1 MAVFIPSSLK
11 TKTAVVCAISA
22 VAVLATAA
30 TGIVVQKRIAGDLD
44 SAVMLASAVRNHT
57 NVDMFHDGLRSV
69 VLSSLT
75 AGELGTPKETVES
88 ELKQMSGE
96 IRELVEKNKALPLPQ
111 TVKDALAA
119 VDAPL
124 DVYVKAAGNVVSL
137 AFTDRPAAIAKMG
150 DFNQRFEV
158 LEESLESV
166 GTLIEKTA
174 IEEKEKSD
182 AFVAGADYISA
193 AAILASIAGIAF
205 LMAFVLKGILRPLD
219 KVAVAMSEI
228 SKGNRETEISGTERK
243 DELGDMSRTLQVFA
257 GNLAETERLRAE
269 RRENERKAAET
280 RKEEMM
286 RLAADFEAAVG
297 SSIES
302 VTAASTALESTAKT
316 LTRAAE
322 ATQQL
327 SGMVASASEGTLANV
342 QSVAAASEQLS
353 CTVTEISRQVNES
366 SVVAADAVK
375 QASSTN
381 ERVVELQKSATRIGD
396 VIGLINSIAAQ
407 TNLLALNATIEAA
420 RAGDAGK
427 GFAVVAQE
435 VKALASQTSKA
446 TSEIGSQISEM
457 QAATEEAATAIGA
470 ITETISRMSE
480 ISTAI
485 AAAIEEQNCSTRE
498 ISANVME
505 AAKGTSEVTSNITE
519 VSRSASSTGEAS
531 TALLTSAQSLS
542 GESRALKG
550 QVQHFLERV
559 RAA

>member
-1 MAVFIPSSLK
+1 MAAFIPASLRAK
-11 TKTAVVCAISA
+11 AAVVCAISA
-22 VAVLATAA
+22 VAVLATAV
-30 TGIVVQKRIAGDLD
+30 TGLAVQKRIASNLD
-44 SAVMLASAVRNHT
+44 GAVTLASAVRNHT
-57 NVDMFHDGLRSV
+57 TVDMYHDGLRSV
-69 VLSSLT
+69 VLSALMST
-75 AGELGTPKETVES
+75 DLGTPKIAVEG
-88 ELKQMSGE
+88 ELAEMSSD
-96 IRELVEKNKALPLPQ
+96 IRSLIEKNKTLPLPQ
-111 TVKDALAA
+111 NIKDALQA

-124 DVYVKAAGNVVSL
+124 DEYIAAANSVVSL
-137 AFTDRPAAIAKMG
+137 AFADRPAAIVKMG
-150 DFNQRFEV
+150 DFNRRFEA

-174 IEEKEKSD
+174 VEEKDKSN
-182 AFVAGADYISA
+182 AFVANADYISG
-193 AAILASIAGIAF
+193 AAIVASLIGTAF
-205 LMAFVLKGILRPLD
+205 LMAFVVMAILRPLD
-219 KVAVAMSEI
+219 KVAAAMSEI
-228 SKGNRETEISGTERK
+228 SRGNRDAEIPGTDRK

-269 RRENERKAAET
+269 RRENERKATEA

-302 VTAASTALESTAKT
+302 VTAASSSLESTAKT
-316 LTRAAE
+316 LTRAAD

-327 SGMVASASEGTLANV
+327 SGMVASASESTLANV
-342 QSVAAASEQLS
+342 ESVAAASEELS
-353 CTVTEISRQVNES
+353 STVTEISRQVNES

-381 ERVVELQKSATRIGD
+381 SLVADLQKSATRIGD
-396 VIGLINSIAAQ
+396 VVGLINSIASQ

-446 TSEIGSQISEM
+446 TNEIGAQISEM
-457 QAATEEAATAIGA
+457 QSATQEAAAAIGA
-470 ITETISRMSE
+470 ITNTISRMSE

-485 AAAIEEQNCSTRE
+485 AVAIEQQNSSTRE
-498 ISANVME
+498 ISANVTE
-505 AAKGTSEVTSNITE
+505 AAKGTSEVTSNIGE

-531 TALLTSAQSLS
+531 SKLLSSAQSLS

-550 QVQHFLERV
+550 QVEHFLARV

>member
-1 MAVFIPSSLK
+1 MAALIPASLK
-11 TKTAVVCAISA
+11 TKTAVVCAVSA
-22 VAVLATAA
+22 VAVLATSV
-30 TGIVVQKRIAGDLD
+30 TGLLVQRNIARNLD
-44 SAVMLASAVRNHT
+44 NAVTLASAVRNHT

-75 AGELGTPKETVES
+75 AQELGTPKDAVEG
-88 ELKQMSGE
+88 ELADMSGQ
-96 IRELVEKNKALPLPQ
+96 IRELIGKNKALPLPQ
-111 TVKDALAA
+111 SVKDALQA

-124 DVYVKAAGNVVSL
+124 DNYVATAANVVSL
-137 AFTDRPAAIAKMG
+137 AFSDRPAALAKMG

-166 GTLIEKTA
+166 GNLIEKTA
-174 IEEKEKSD
+174 IEEGQTSNT
-182 AFVAGADYISA
+182 FVATADYISA
-193 AAILASIAGIAF
+193 AAIVASIAGIAF
-205 LMAFVLKGILRPLD
+205 LMAFVLIGILRPLD
-219 KVAVAMSEI
+219 KVAAAMLEI
-228 SKGNRETEISGTERK
+228 SKGNRDTEISGTERK

-269 RRENERKAAET
+269 RRENERKAAEA
-280 RKEEMM
+280 RKDEMM

-302 VTAASTALESTAKT
+302 VTAASGTLEATAKT

-375 QASSTN
+375 QAGSTN
-381 ERVVELQKSATRIGD
+381 ERVADLQKSATRIGD
-396 VIGLINSIAAQ
+396 VIGLINSIASQ

-446 TSEIGSQISEM
+446 TSEIGAQISEM
-457 QAATEEAATAIGA
+457 QAATEEAAMAIGA

-485 AAAIEEQNCSTRE
+485 AAAIEQQNNSTRE
-498 ISANVME
+498 ISANVTE

-519 VSRSASSTGEAS
+519 VSRSASSTGDAS
-531 TALLTSAQSLS
+531 TALLSSAQSLS

-550 QVQHFLERV
+550 QVEHFLARV